1 MSAVNGIVFG
11 PSKVCVL
18 PLGIATPDMCAEK
31 FPLVSLG
38 GHAGVQACT
47 EPGART
53 PLSGSGNF
61 LSLLSELINSPP
73 TLYLGVMIDFFL
85 NKQSA
90 LNLTKWREN
99 QSVRNRL

>member
-1 MSAVNGIVFG
+1 MALFLVQA
-11 PSKVCVL
+11 KCVL

-61 LSLLSELINSPP
+61 LSL
-73 TLYLGVMIDFFL
+73 GVMIDFFL

-90 LNLTKWREN
+90 LNLMKWQEN
-99 QSVRNRL
+99 QSVLFLKKLP